1 VRALRVLVAY
11 GSVHGATG
19 ELAEAIAADLTARR
33 FDTDVANAIAV
44 TDLDGYDAAVI
55 GGSLYWGHWQPDARG
70 LVLRCAEQLRA
81 MPVWLFSSGPTDGSA
96 AGGSLAPVPEVQRLA
111 RSIDIA
117 GHITFGGLMKAAP
130 GQLVRRFTPATRTG
144 DFRDRDQVTEWV
156 ARIAKSLH
164 QRVTD
169 GLPQP
174 RDNDQSAGDR
184 ATTPSRAD
192 TLSG

>member
-1 VRALRVLVAY
+1 VRALRILVAY
-11 GSVHGATG
+11 GSVHGATA
-19 ELAEAIAADLTARR
+19 ELAAAIAEDLIARR
-33 FDTDVANAIAV
+33 FDTDLSKAIAV

-55 GGSLYWGHWQPDARG
+55 GGSLYWGRWQPDARA

-117 GHITFGGLMKAAP
+117 GHTTFGGQLKTPP
-130 GQLVRRFTPATRTG
+130 GQLVRRFTPATRAG
-144 DFRDRDQVTEWV
+144 DFRDRDQVSEWV
-156 ARIAKSLH
+156 ARITKTLH
-164 QRVTD
+164 QRVAD

-174 RDNDQSAGDR
+174 RDNQLSDRDR
-184 ATTPSRAD
+184 AITRSPAD